1 MSTNPA
7 APSVVSIKGRISMA
21 SSMDMESALLAM
33 AASSARSDGAP
44 AVDEAMMRVVRERFI
59 DEMQMMQQMQTSA
72 MKASIQSGL
81 AAGVTL
87 ADLSITRG
95 DGLVFTTTTTL
106 QFDDIEK
113 VPHIEL
119 HGLPVDGEAVMQ
131 KPFADFRIEKD
142 AQGVVLVGKPPV
154 FPEHQGKGPAPT
166 PPTGSLTLGLSIEQP
181 DSVVDHNAT
190 KTENSQLLWSFSMA
204 SLVGNKNPPA
214 IRARIK
220 RG

>member
-1 MSTNPA
+1 MSANLAVTD
-7 APSVVSIKGRISMA
+7 IKGRISMA

-33 AASSARSDGAP
+33 AAASAQSDGAP

-106 QFDDIEK
+106 QFDDLETI
-113 VPHIEL
+113 PHIEL
-119 HGLPVDGEAVMQ
+119 HGLPVDGEAVVQ

-142 AQGVVLVGKPPV
+142 AQGFVLVGKPPV

-166 PPTGSLTLGLSIEQP
+166 PPSGSLTFAFSVEQP
-181 DSVVDHNAT
+181 ASVVEHNAMQ
-190 KTENSQLLWSFSMA
+190 TENQQLLWSFPMA
-204 SLVGNKNPPA
+204 SLVGNKNPPS
-214 IRARIK
+214 IRARVK
-220 RG
+220 CG